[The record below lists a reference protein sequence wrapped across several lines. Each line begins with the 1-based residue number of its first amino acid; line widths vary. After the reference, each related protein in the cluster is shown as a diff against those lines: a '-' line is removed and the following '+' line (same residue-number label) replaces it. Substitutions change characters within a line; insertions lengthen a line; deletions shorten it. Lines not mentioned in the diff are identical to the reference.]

1 MPKSLDEEE
10 KRKKE
15 IDLENEKS
23 SPYFLVHKELC
34 EDFENEMQ
42 EKIYE
47 SFISFGNMTREQK
60 LEHVEIL
67 SSLLEKQ
74 QVMYTRLSLS
84 DDPKA
89 IEMKENLRKSVS
101 TMGFPPE
108 TDMLTL
114 FSSMNATIKSL
125 KDYIED

>member
-1 MPKSLDEEE
+1 MSDFFDSEIIQEELS
-10 KRKKE
+10 E
-15 IDLENEKS
+15 I
-23 SPYFLVHKELC
+23 
-34 EDFENEMQ
+34 NEMQ

-47 SFISFGNMTREQK
+47 SFISFGNMSREQK

-89 IEMKENLRKSVS
+89 IEMKDNLRKSVS
-101 TMGFPPE
+101 MMGFPPE

-114 FSSMNATIKSL
+114 FNSMNATIKSL
-125 KDYIED
+125 KDYIDD

>member
-1 MPKSLDEEE
+1 MSDFFDSDIIQEELS
-10 KRKKE
+10 E
-15 IDLENEKS
+15 I
-23 SPYFLVHKELC
+23 
-34 EDFENEMQ
+34 NEMQ

-89 IEMKENLRKSVS
+89 IEMKDNLRKSVS
-101 TMGFPPE
+101 SMGFPPE

-114 FSSMNATIKSL
+114 FSNMNATIKSL

>member
-1 MPKSLDEEE
+1 MSDFFDSEIIQEELS
-10 KRKKE
+10 E
-15 IDLENEKS
+15 I
-23 SPYFLVHKELC
+23 
-34 EDFENEMQ
+34 NEMQ

-47 SFISFGNMTREQK
+47 SFISFGNMSREQQ

-89 IEMKENLRKSVS
+89 IEMKDNLRKSVS

-125 KDYIED
+125 KDYIDD

>member
-1 MPKSLDEEE
+1 MSDFFDSEIIQEELS
-10 KRKKE
+10 E
-15 IDLENEKS
+15 I
-23 SPYFLVHKELC
+23 
-34 EDFENEMQ
+34 NEMQ

-47 SFISFGNMTREQK
+47 SFITFGNMSREQK

-67 SSLLEKQ
+67 TNLLEKQ

-89 IEMKENLRKSVS
+89 IEMRDNLRKSVS
-101 TMGFPPE
+101 SMGFPPE

-114 FSSMNATIKSL
+114 FSSMNDTIKSL
-125 KDYIED
+125 KDYIDD